1 MGRLPYLTTA
11 PKETSRQIGN
21 FLGLNTGAVIN
32 ENEFADMVNMSS
44 DCFPAI
50 STRKHRGETL
60 KELSKPHGLYFKNG
74 LIYVD
79 GTGLYYKDEKIADVE
94 DSDKHIIGI
103 GAFIIVFPDKVMY
116 NTSTGELQSLEATWR
131 QGDKASFAQTAKGS
145 TMVKITCT
153 GIGTAFKR
161 FDGVEITGCTNE
173 GFNRTTV
180 IQEIADDYIVIIG
193 DLTEGFSQDTGLAI
207 SRKVP
212 DMDFVCENGNRLWG
226 CSSANHEVYASK
238 LGDAANWNAFEG
250 ISTDSYAATIGS
262 DGDFTG
268 CLSHMGYVL
277 FFKEDAIHTVYG
289 DRPSNFQITTMT
301 PARGIA
307 KGCEGTA
314 CVVDETLVYAA
325 RNCICSYD
333 GASPDS
339 VSDVLGDARV
349 TDGIAG
355 QYDGKYYASL
365 KRNGQWAVYVYDL
378 ARNLWHK
385 EDGLHLLF
393 TAYGEG
399 ELYCIDADGNLFT
412 VVGDRQEQIEWAIES
427 GDMLDGTIEH
437 KYLKRLLFNIKLDAE
452 SELDILLKYDGQEDW
467 EKVNTYTAK
476 AYRTH
481 VLSVVPRRCQKYR
494 YRLEGR
500 GGAMLIAMGKYIG
513 YGSDI
518 HGSF

>member
-21 FLGLNTGAVIN
+21 FLGLNTGAVID

-60 KELSKPHGLYFKNG
+60 KKLSKPHGLYFKNG

-131 QGDKASFAQTAKGS
+131 QGAKASFAQTAKGS

-277 FFKEDAIHTVYG
+277 FSRRMQYILYMGTSQAISRL
-289 DRPSNFQITTMT
+289 RP
-301 PARGIA
+301 
-307 KGCEGTA
+307 
-314 CVVDETLVYAA
+314 
-325 RNCICSYD
+325 
-333 GASPDS
+333 
-339 VSDVLGDARV
+339 
-349 TDGIAG
+349 
-355 QYDGKYYASL
+355 
-365 KRNGQWAVYVYDL
+365 
-378 ARNLWHK
+378 
-385 EDGLHLLF
+385 
-393 TAYGEG
+393 
-399 ELYCIDADGNLFT
+399 
-412 VVGDRQEQIEWAIES
+412 
-427 GDMLDGTIEH
+427 
-437 KYLKRLLFNIKLDAE
+437 
-452 SELDILLKYDGQEDW
+452 
-467 EKVNTYTAK
+467 
-476 AYRTH
+476 
-481 VLSVVPRRCQKYR
+481 
-494 YRLEGR
+494 
-500 GGAMLIAMGKYIG
+500 
-513 YGSDI
+513 
-518 HGSF
+518 